1 MANRSRSIF
10 FTAVALAASAS
21 LAGCSGAGGT
31 SSGLGSVLGGG
42 TTSIGSSI
50 PPVSQAVQPAQS
62 VQAAPAQPAAPQQD
76 AARSDNAHSEAV
88 GVQTA
93 NKPAPQ
99 ATASNPYPVAKGDT
113 FAYAYAAQTGVR
125 FGSNPETISRTAGT
139 VTATILGSAVFNG
152 APHIDERSV
161 FVYTFSDDNG
171 KTTGAGK
178 KTTDAYKS
186 FDAAG
191 SGLAY
196 DLYGSVER
204 GASKDSTGVTTT
216 TTETVTYAEPF
227 IIDQL
232 PETAGASWSDAAGST
247 LDSEAIATSGSSTD
261 KTVTTSRRIADGAYS
276 RMVDYHDAGTNYSVT
291 KKQSSDGSGQDQ
303 NGGSGKEA
311 GLTVFGTPVRSG
323 SGYVIP
329 VTDTPP
335 GEKSVTTNVPD
346 WYPGN
351 GPVGPLLVAITKD
364 LGLSVNVPAKCG
376 IAAGQP
382 ATRLQ
387 ANRAELDVVDG
398 TVTTHS
404 TDRYVIPGMGVVCT
418 VHESLVKT
426 YDNRATGALVRTER
440 TTEVSGLTSE
450 SGPDIKGR

>member
-1 MANRSRSIF
+1 MLV
-10 FTAVALAASAS
+10 TAFALTASAA
-21 LAGCSGAGGT
+21 LAGCSGGT
-31 SSGLGSVLGGG
+31 ASSGLGSVLGGG

-50 PPVSQAVQPAQS
+50 PPVSQQAPP
-62 VQAAPAQPAAPQQD
+62 AAPPAAPQPD
-76 AARSDNAHSEAV
+76 VARSDSAHGDAV
-88 GVQTA
+88 AEQPA
-93 NKPAPQ
+93 AKPAPQ

-125 FGSNPETISRTAGT
+125 LGSNPEQISRTAGT

-152 APHIDERSV
+152 APHINERSV
-161 FVYTFSDDNG
+161 FAYTFSDDNG

-178 KTTDAYKS
+178 KTTDSYKS
-186 FDAAG
+186 FDAVG
-191 SGLAY
+191 SSLDY

-204 GASKDSTGVTTT
+204 GASKDSTGATTT
-216 TTETVTYAEPF
+216 TTDTLTYAEPF
-227 IIDQL
+227 VLDQL

-247 LDSEAIATSGSSTD
+247 LDSEAIETTGSATD
-261 KTVTTSRRIADGAYS
+261 KTVTTSRRLADGAYS

-311 GLTVFGTPVRSG
+311 GLTVFATPVQSG
-323 SGYVIP
+323 SAYVIP
-329 VTDTPP
+329 VTYTPP

-351 GPVGPLLVAITKD
+351 GPVGPLLVAVTKD
-364 LGLSVNVPAKCG
+364 LGLSVSVPAKCG

-387 ANRAELDVVDG
+387 ANRIALDVVDG

-418 VHESLVKT
+418 VHESLIKT

-440 TTEVSGLTSE
+440 TTEISGLTSE
-450 SGPDIKGR
+450 SGPDIKSR